1 MALALLLARLVL
13 SAVFLVSGIAKLMDR
28 PGSRKAVEDFG
39 VHAALAGPSAILLP
53 VAELTV
59 AVALLVRASAWYG
72 ALGALLLLLL
82 FVAGISV
89 NMARGRA
96 PDCHCFGQLHSEPV
110 GWRTLARN
118 GVLIVIAAFVAWR
131 GRTDAGLSTTG
142 WLTDRTGFERAVVI
156 AGLIG
161 LVLFIAQGW
170 LLLHLLE
177 QHGRLLI
184 RLDEMEAR
192 GVIGGVAPAAP
203 VVSTVGLPVGTPA
216 PTFALA
222 GLYGETLTLD
232 ALRASGKPTLLL
244 FTDPNCGPCN
254 ALLPTI
260 GRWQREMTAT
270 LALISRG
277 APEANRAKSTEHGL
291 THVLLQRDREV
302 AESYQSTATPSA
314 VLVQPDGTVGS
325 PIAIGADAITQLVAG
340 ITETPLTVPAP
351 MALPVIAAQG
361 NAPCPNCGQQQQQ
374 MAPTALGIGERAP
387 AIRLPNLTG
396 KTVTLDSY
404 RGSNT
409 LVLFWNPGCGFCSAM
424 LDDLKAWETSAPKG
438 APKLLVVSTGAAETN
453 KVMGLHATVLLDQTF
468 SVAPTFGVS
477 GTPSAVLVDAKGV
490 IASGV
495 AVGKD
500 AVLALASANQ
510 DQARAISF

>member
-13 SAVFLVSGIAKLMDR
+13 SAVFLVSGIAKLIDR
-28 PGSRKAVEDFG
+28 PGSRQAVQDFG
-39 VHAALAGPSAILLP
+39 VPAALAGPSAILLP
-53 VAELTV
+53 IAELAV

-118 GVLIVIAAFVAWR
+118 GVLVVIAAFVAWW

-142 WLTDRTGFERAVVI
+142 WLTDRTGFERAV
-156 AGLIG
+156 LIG
-161 LVLFIAQGW
+161 GLVALALFVAQGW

-184 RLDEMEAR
+184 HLDEIEAR
-192 GVIGGVAPAAP
+192 GTAGGIAPAIPAVP
-203 VVSTVGLPVGTPA
+203 TVGLPVGTPA

-314 VLVQPDGTVGS
+314 VLVQPDGTIGS

-340 ITETPLTVPAP
+340 ITETRLAAP
-351 MALPVIAAQG
+351 TPIPLPVVAAQG
-361 NAPCPNCGQQQQQ
+361 NAPCPNCGQQQ
-374 MAPTALGIGERAP
+374 MGPTALGIGAARPRHPLAQSDGQDGD
-387 AIRLPNLTG
+387 ARL
-396 KTVTLDSY
+396 V
-404 RGSNT
+404 
-409 LVLFWNPGCGFCSAM
+409 PGEQHAR
-424 LDDLKAWETSAPKG
+424 P
-438 APKLLVVSTGAAETN
+438 LLEPR
-453 KVMGLHATVLLDQTF
+453 LRLLQR
-468 SVAPTFGVS
+468 
-477 GTPSAVLVDAKGV
+477 DA
-490 IASGV
+490 
-495 AVGKD
+495 
-500 AVLALASANQ
+500 
-510 DQARAISF
+510 R